1 MSQEQPSQPPSPP
14 SGADRKTPPAKQTQS
29 AIKAQSIKILRG
41 TIRLLEGAVS
51 KLETEPVEGTPS
63 FFDGVQQA
71 WRGVLATI
79 RSFLPENLSTKLSDL
94 GLTGIIAALLT
105 VVVWISSTLL
115 SNKPPAVA
123 SLPTAQPIPTE
134 ITPEEPTIAPEEPTE
149 AIAPPEEPESTP
161 TPVEPEPEPEPT
173 IPTPPELTAPSEPE
187 PIAVTP
193 QSEPVI
199 ELTPE
204 QTLIASIQEQIAQV
218 SDRFAD
224 GLIQSVQANFAG
236 GSLSIQVKDDWY
248 NLKQAEQDKLANRM
262 FNEAEQ
268 LDFTRLELTDSQ
280 GTLVARNPVVGKNMI
295 IFKRQQVASQLS

>member
-1 MSQEQPSQPPSPP
+1 MSQEEQPSPP
-14 SGADRKTPPAKQTQS
+14 PSENRTNPPVKQTQS
-29 AIKAQSIKILRG
+29 VFKVQSIKILRG

-51 KLETEPVEGTPS
+51 KLEAEPVDGSTG
-63 FFDGVQQA
+63 FFDGVQQF

-79 RSFLPENLSTKLSDL
+79 RSFLPENLSTKFSDL

-105 VVVWISSTLL
+105 VVVWIGSTLL

-123 SLPTAQPIPTE
+123 NLPTEVQPTPIAIAPAEPTE
-134 ITPEEPTIAPEEPTE
+134 EIAPAEPSIASEEPTPT
-149 AIAPPEEPESTP
+149 PNEPE
-161 TPVEPEPEPEPT
+161 VEPT
-173 IPTPPELTAPSEPE
+173 IPTPPELTAPAEPE
-187 PIAVTP
+187 AIAVTP
-193 QSEPVI
+193 EPEPVI

-224 GLIQSVQANFAG
+224 GLIQSVQANFEG

-248 NLKQAEQDKLANRM
+248 SLKQSEQDKLANRM

-268 LDFTRLELTDSQ
+268 LDFTRLEITDPQ
-280 GTLVARNPVVGKNMI
+280 GTLLARSPVVGKNMI